1 MTDKPEK
8 PKGVPN
14 PEYARA
20 MAELRRSNA
29 SGTHADKRTKRQR
42 TRSSAKRRAIEEDG
56 EG

>member
-1 MTDKPEK
+1 MTEPKPIK
-8 PKGVPN
+8 PPN

-29 SGTHADKRTKRQR
+29 SGTHEDKRTKRR
-42 TRSSAKRRAIEEDG
+42 RARSDNKRKAIEEQG